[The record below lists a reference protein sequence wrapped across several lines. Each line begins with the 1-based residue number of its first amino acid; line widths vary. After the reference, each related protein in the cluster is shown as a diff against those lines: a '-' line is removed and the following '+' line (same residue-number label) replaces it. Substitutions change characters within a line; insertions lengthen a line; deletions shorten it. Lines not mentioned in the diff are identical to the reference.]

1 MKSKLRRKPKRKRKK
16 KKKNLE
22 LCIFHLVSD
31 QQVGLDNKARLDY
44 DFEANNLKVHVM
56 EANDLPPM
64 DLNGT
69 SDPYVKV
76 YLMPGTGRL
85 LKSTYTF

>member
-1 MKSKLRRKPKRKRKK
+1 MYQRGLFCFLFL
-16 KKKNLE
+16 NLG
-22 LCIFHLVSD
+22 S
-31 QQVGLDNKARLDY
+31 DY

-56 EANDLPPM
+56 EATDLPPM

-76 YLMPGTGRL
+76 YLMPGKIFL
-85 LKSTYTF
+85 

>member
-1 MKSKLRRKPKRKRKK
+1 M
-16 KKKNLE
+16 NTVVI
-22 LCIFHLVSD
+22 CH
-31 QQVGLDNKARLDY
+31 LDY

-56 EANDLPPM
+56 EATDLPPM

-76 YLMPGTGRL
+76 YLMPGTIFIQPLSSVLSNRMVHIIWAICLTSSRPLGDL
-85 LKSTYTF
+85 YDTFECKY

>member
-1 MKSKLRRKPKRKRKK
+1 MAHTILNNPYSQYAM
-16 KKKNLE
+16 E
-22 LCIFHLVSD
+22 LFWVPYSMDHTVHFSS
-31 QQVGLDNKARLDY
+31 DY

-56 EANDLPPM
+56 EATDLPPM

-76 YLMPGTGRL
+76 YLMPGTIFL
-85 LKSTYTF
+85 YI

>member
-1 MKSKLRRKPKRKRKK
+1 MDIPYLTNAITIIIYS
-16 KKKNLE
+16 
-22 LCIFHLVSD
+22 
-31 QQVGLDNKARLDY
+31 DY

-56 EANDLPPM
+56 EATDLPPM

-76 YLMPGTGRL
+76 YLMPGTIF
-85 LKSTYTF
+85 S